1 MFLASRAPRAPVYT
15 AQSVPRGEPQQGVLA
30 ASCPLSPVRQTIL
43 EVQGSVF
50 YGTQEVKTNFFLQ
63 VRSLM
68 GQM

>member
-30 ASCPLSPVRQTIL
+30 ASCPLSPVIS

-63 VRSLM
+63 IRSLM